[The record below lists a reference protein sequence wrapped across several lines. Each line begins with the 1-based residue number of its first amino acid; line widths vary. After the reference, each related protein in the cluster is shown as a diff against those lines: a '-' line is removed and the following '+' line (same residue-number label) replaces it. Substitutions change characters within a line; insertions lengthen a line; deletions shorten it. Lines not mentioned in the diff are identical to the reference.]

1 MRVTRITLRV
11 LLGLSL
17 LILGSSFFYPKI
29 ERVHVTGASHYSEA
43 DILRLARVRVGF
55 PLLWVTTQR
64 VGALERDP
72 WILGLQVVRKWPH
85 TLFISVTER
94 TPVLVKGTTAYAVDG
109 TALPGAAPADRAKA
123 VPVSGWGPDRSAEAL
138 EIFRLVAP
146 ERPQMLSYAPSG
158 FTVSFAGSSLYTP
171 DAALL
176 RAHWSAFVG
185 QRAER
190 VAVYPWGVSTQVS
203 TTQ

>member
-1 MRVTRITLRV
+1 MRLIRIALRV

-17 LILGSSFFYPKI
+17 LILGSSFFYPKVK
-29 ERVHVTGASHYSEA
+29 RVQVSGAAHYSEA

-64 VGALERDP
+64 VGALKRDP
-72 WILGLQVVRKWPH
+72 WILSLHVVRKWPH
-85 TLFISVTER
+85 TLYLSVTER
-94 TPVLVKGTTAYAVDG
+94 TPVLARGTTAYALDG
-109 TALPGAAPADRAKA
+109 TVLPGATPADRAKA
-123 VPVSGWGPDRSAEAL
+123 VPLRGWGPDRSAEAL
-138 EIFRLVAP
+138 EIFQLVASK
-146 ERPQMLSYAPSG
+146 RPQMLSYAPSG

-171 DAALL
+171 EATLL
-176 RAHWSAFVG
+176 RAHWAAFVE

-203 TTQ
+203 TTP

>member
-1 MRVTRITLRV
+1 MRVTRIALRV

-17 LILGSSFFYPKI
+17 LVLGSSFFYPRI
-29 ERVHVTGASHYSEA
+29 ERVQVTGASHYSEA
-43 DILRLARVRVGF
+43 DVLRLARVRVGF
-55 PLLWVTTQR
+55 PLLWVTAQR
-64 VGALERDP
+64 VGALGRDP

-85 TLFISVTER
+85 TLYLSVTER
-94 TPVLVKGTTAYAVDG
+94 TPVLVKGTTAYALDG
-109 TALPGAAPADRAKA
+109 TALPGATTADRAKA
-123 VPVSGWGPDRSAEAL
+123 VPLKGWGPDRSAEAL
-138 EIFRLVAP
+138 EIFRLVASK
-146 ERPQMLSYAPSG
+146 RPQMLSYAPSG

-176 RAHWSAFVG
+176 RAHWAAFVE

>member
-1 MRVTRITLRV
+1 MRLIRTTLSV

-17 LILGSSFFYPKI
+17 LVLGSSFFYPRI
-29 ERVHVTGASHYSEA
+29 ERVQVSGASHYSEA
-43 DILRLARVRVGF
+43 DILRLARIRVGF

-64 VGALERDP
+64 VGVLARDP
-72 WILGLQVVRKWPH
+72 WILGLHVVRKWPH
-85 TLFISVTER
+85 TLYLAVTER
-94 TPVLVKGTTAYAVDG
+94 TPVLVKGTTAYALDG
-109 TALPGAAPADRAKA
+109 TVLPGATPADRAKA
-123 VPVSGWGPDRSAEAL
+123 VPLKGWGADRSAEAL

-146 ERPQMLSYAPSG
+146 RGPQMLSYAPSG

-171 DAALL
+171 DATLL
-176 RAHWSAFVG
+176 RAHWAAFVE

-203 TTQ
+203 TTR